1 MKTGLLKRKYLDRCR
16 EWQFYFL
23 LPQLE
28 TVLIATTHRLLVL
41 AATDTTSTALTQ
53 IVQLLSES
61 QDIQDKVRAEIVQ
74 AQEEHGEDIPYD
86 TLVNLPY
93 LDALC
98 REALRL

>member
-23 LPQLE
+23 LPQ
-28 TVLIATTHRLLVL
+28 TILIVTTHRLLVL

-53 IVQLLSES
+53 IVQLLSEK
-61 QDIQDKVRAEIVQ
+61 QEVQDKVRAEIVQ